1 MRQPV
6 VTRLLLRGLIARRSP
21 LGCST
26 RTPLRPTSTLSAS
39 PGSSSSRDLPR
50 PLQFV
55 QFLSGARLFST
66 AFTPQHH
73 PTIYLQN
80 LQNQKRRYSG
90 VPPPRGSVQFWPFF
104 LIIALGSGAYYLLA
118 LKRHE
123 AAQDAVQSHRQHSQ
137 HSNVTFPVAP
147 PKSKPEYKSKT
158 TMAPTSST
166 EQPAFSPDDV
176 TVLFVLGGPGAGKG
190 TQSSK
195 LVEQYGFTHLSAGDL
210 LRAEQ
215 AREGSRFGELISRC
229 IRDGAIVPM
238 EVTVKLLENAMRDA
252 LVASSPS
259 HGNKSSPAGED
270 VNVSGMKGKFLIDG
284 FPRKM
289 DQALK
294 FEESVCPAR
303 YVLFFDV
310 PEDELERRLLE
321 RGKTSGRADDNP
333 DSIRKRFRTFVET
346 SMPVVDHY
354 AAEGRVIRIRATD
367 TIDKV
372 FAETRRVLED
382 NLGRKALEE

>member
-1 MRQPV
+1 
-6 VTRLLLRGLIARRSP
+6 
-21 LGCST
+21 
-26 RTPLRPTSTLSAS
+26 
-39 PGSSSSRDLPR
+39 
-50 PLQFV
+50 
-55 QFLSGARLFST
+55 
-66 AFTPQHH
+66 
-73 PTIYLQN
+73 
-80 LQNQKRRYSG
+80 
-90 VPPPRGSVQFWPFF
+90 
-104 LIIALGSGAYYLLA
+104 
-118 LKRHE
+118 
-123 AAQDAVQSHRQHSQ
+123 
-137 HSNVTFPVAP
+137 
-147 PKSKPEYKSKT
+147 
-158 TMAPTSST
+158 MAPTSST